1 MKKKIVIKG
10 DRVQDVGYR
19 LFLLDAAED
28 LGLKGFQARNI
39 KDYVEFCV
47 EGDDDRVVKFVEFAK
62 GNYPEFARVN
72 KVMDEDYDG
81 EVASIDR
88 FYQRF
93 SVDQLVKIVDIGIDM
108 VGKQDSMLKRQD
120 TMVGKMDLMLEK
132 QDEML
137 KKQDSM
143 LEKQD
148 LMLGKTDLMLEK
160 QDEMLKKQDLMLGKM
175 DSMLEKQDETIM
187 EIKAL
192 REDLRSYMEERFE
205 KIEREIAAIKTK
217 IGL

>member
-47 EGDDDRVVKFVEFAK
+47 EGHDDRVIKFVEFAK
-62 GNYPEFARVN
+62 GNYPEFAKVN
-72 KVMDEDYDG
+72 RVMDEDYDG

-108 VGKQDSMLKRQD
+108 VGKQDSML
-120 TMVGKMDLMLEK
+120 E
-132 QDEML
+132 
-137 KKQDSM
+137 
-143 LEKQD
+143 
-148 LMLGKTDLMLEK
+148 
-160 QDEMLKKQDLMLGKM
+160 KQDLMLGKM

-205 KIEREIAAIKTK
+205 KIEREIAAIKAK

>member
-19 LFLLDAAED
+19 LFLLDVAED

-39 KDYVEFCV
+39 KDYVEFYA
-47 EGDDDRVVKFVEFAK
+47 EGDDDRVIKFVEFAK

-88 FYQRF
+88 IYQRF
-93 SVDQLVKIVDIGIDM
+93 SVDQLVKIVNIGIDM
-108 VGKQDSMLKRQD
+108 VGKQGSMLKRQD
-120 TMVGKMDLMLEK
+120 TMVGKM
-132 QDEML
+132 
-137 KKQDSM
+137 
-143 LEKQD
+143 
-148 LMLGKTDLMLEK
+148 
-160 QDEMLKKQDLMLGKM
+160 DLMLGKM

-205 KIEREIAAIKTK
+205 KIEREIAAIKAK

>member
-1 MKKKIVIKG
+1 VKKKIVIKG

-47 EGDDDRVVKFVEFAK
+47 EGDDDRVVKFLEFAK

-93 SVDQLVKIVDIGIDM
+93 SVDQLVKIVNIGIDM

-132 QDEML
+132 QDSML
-137 KKQDSM
+137 EKQDSM

>member
-1 MKKKIVIKG
+1 VKKKIVIKG

-47 EGDDDRVVKFVEFAK
+47 EGDDDRVIKFVEFAK

-93 SVDQLVKIVDIGIDM
+93 SVDQLVKIVNIGIDM

-132 QDEML
+132 QDSML
-137 KKQDSM
+137 EKQDSM

>member
-1 MKKKIVIKG
+1 VKKKIVIKG

-132 QDEML
+132 QD
-137 KKQDSM
+137 S
-143 LEKQD
+143 
-148 LMLGKTDLMLEK
+148 MLEK
-160 QDEMLKKQDLMLGKM
+160 QDEMLKKQDLMLVKM